1 MNGTGGDGTECKL
14 IFQKIWSGRGKQWK
28 VMGEAREGLLFKTG
42 RNTDLKGARGERRSR
57 FGECRR
63 GVRFQMPKRG

>member
-42 RNTDLKGARGERRSR
+42 RNTD
-57 FGECRR
+57 
-63 GVRFQMPKRG
+63 